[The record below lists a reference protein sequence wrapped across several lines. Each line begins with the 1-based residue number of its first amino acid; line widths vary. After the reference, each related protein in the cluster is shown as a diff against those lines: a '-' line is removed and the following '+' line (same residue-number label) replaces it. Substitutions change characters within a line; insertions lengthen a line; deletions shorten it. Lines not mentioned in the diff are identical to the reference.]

1 MYELLPWLL
10 NMSITAGLMILV
22 VLAAR
27 LLLRRAPR
35 AWSYALWAVVL
46 FRLLCPVSFTS
57 EVSLLGAVDAPAQFE
72 PSGQISIIS
81 YVPENIVHDPE
92 PSVQLPIPALNEAI
106 NPTLPQGAE
115 QTVADPLEAPV
126 SLLTILWALVA
137 AGMLLRGLVL
147 YLDLKM
153 RLWRSPKLERGVCVS
168 DRIKTAF
175 VAGIILPRI
184 YLPEG
189 LTERERECVL
199 AHERCHIRRG
209 DFLIKPLAYIALC
222 LHWFNPLVWL
232 AWVVAMRDME
242 VSCDEAALRR
252 LGSARRA
259 DYAQTLL
266 NMATGRRT
274 GFGAALAFGDDTK
287 RRIKEVAKLKPAKK
301 WISVLAA
308 VLALA
313 VIAGCASNPAGPGAE
328 PDATPSQT
336 TVKGKGMF
344 ASVEDMLQLGLERSL
359 GSVTWTASSV
369 YVFPATDGRIEGLQK
384 VCEIEGLDPDA
395 VIEGWTYDVW
405 YKLDIDEEE
414 IAMSSS
420 MQRDGDWFNLN
431 GTRLEIVKRY
441 PDGSYDPFGWRTDL
455 DEKMMYYDSYYE
467 FVWDEYMHS
476 IGGMPVYV
484 LDWTGILAPGDTTP
498 GRFPAERYDGDG
510 WYLYLPMN
518 LWQFEGSPMSSH
530 ANWVFT
536 SAYGTGSTVVVERLD
551 GASEYDSKI
560 VSQSDN
566 GAEHEYKVVVPDGE
580 DSHYVITASWNDDDI
595 VLNEYT
601 ATEPT
606 AAKTIAGS
614 FCVGSAK
621 PDNASGGEYGSLDD
635 YFNAKGTDVD
645 TLTFE
650 NTSGGV
656 STAGVLA
663 KDVWR
668 EKRGEISGIDP
679 DGTLE
684 AWVYVCYYNLDA
696 EASNVSLRSGS
707 MAHEGWYNFDGGN
720 LVFARRYTDGSY
732 SILREEP
739 LNESIIKYPLAV
751 DALWDWYVTENDIDL
766 PLTTLDWGEEL
777 GIGSCTASLIVGDG
791 WYAYCPSSGWSYTKR
806 NGGVVFKPNFNT
818 GASFSVKIED
828 SAQSEI
834 SYTTSSES
842 STTSRTRR
850 VPDGD
855 VTYVVTGTWN
865 ADNAQEEAL
874 VNRMIDTFGVGRAYG
889 SSTAS
894 VGLSAFG
901 GVSAMTESSQLEG
914 NGWRI
919 IAYDHEI
926 WNKTE
931 REGFLR
937 LDAKSGS
944 GTYLELR
951 ESSGSP
957 EFTGVV
963 FNDGEYVV
971 SRTVD
976 IGGQSFTL
984 TAAWPEDVS
993 STEGIAILESFN
1005 TYAAA

>member
-57 EVSLLGAVDAPAQFE
+57 EMSLLGAVDAPAQFE

-106 NPTLPQGAE
+106 NPTLPQGEE

-153 RLWRSPKLERGVCVS
+153 RLWRSPKLERGVYVS
-168 DRIKTAF
+168 KRIKTAF

-189 LTERERECVL
+189 LTERECECIL

-209 DFLIKPLAYIALC
+209 DFLIKLLAYIALC

-232 AWVVAMRDME
+232 AWVLAMRDME

-252 LGSARRA
+252 LGSTRRA

-308 VLALA
+308 VLAIA
-313 VIAGCASNPAGPGAE
+313 VIAGCAANPSLPVAE

-336 TVKGKGMF
+336 PVKGKGMF

-395 VIEGWTYDVW
+395 VIEGWTYDTW

-420 MQRDGDWFNLN
+420 MQRDGDWFNLS

-455 DEKMMYYDSYYE
+455 DEKMSIYDSYYK
-467 FVWDEYMHS
+467 FVWDQYVQTL
-476 IGGMPVYV
+476 GAGMPVYM
-484 LDWTGILAPGDTTP
+484 LDWTGILAPGDTTSR
-498 GRFPAERYDGDG
+498 RFPAERC
-510 WYLYLPMN
+510 
-518 LWQFEGSPMSSH
+518 
-530 ANWVFT
+530 
-536 SAYGTGSTVVVERLD
+536 
-551 GASEYDSKI
+551 
-560 VSQSDN
+560 
-566 GAEHEYKVVVPDGE
+566 DGE
-580 DSHYVITASWNDDDI
+580 DWYVYIPTDGWKLTRGDDSWI
-595 VLNEYT
+595 WSSEYVPD
-601 ATEPT
+601 AYFAVRHES
-606 AAKTIAGS
+606 AAEGTTPPAGGYS
-614 FCVGSAK
+614 DSK
-621 PDNASGGEYGSLDD
+621 S
-635 YFNAKGTDVD
+635 
-645 TLTFE
+645 
-650 NTSGGV
+650 V
-656 STAGVLA
+656 ST
-663 KDVWR
+663 DD
-668 EKRGEISGIDP
+668 SD
-679 DGTLE
+679 T
-684 AWVYVCYYNLDA
+684 
-696 EASNVSLRSGS
+696 
-707 MAHEGWYNFDGGN
+707 
-720 LVFARRYTDGSY
+720 
-732 SILREEP
+732 
-739 LNESIIKYPLAV
+739 
-751 DALWDWYVTENDIDL
+751 WYV
-766 PLTTLDWGEEL
+766 
-777 GIGSCTASLIVGDG
+777 S
-791 WYAYCPSSGWSYTKR
+791 YYCPEGKD
-806 NGGVVFKPNFNT
+806 
-818 GASFSVKIED
+818 A
-828 SAQSEI
+828 
-834 SYTTSSES
+834 
-842 STTSRTRR
+842 
-850 VPDGD
+850 PD
-855 VTYVVTGTWN
+855 Y
-865 ADNAQEEAL
+865 A
-874 VNRMIDTFGVGRAYG
+874 
-889 SSTAS
+889 AS
-894 VGLSAFG
+894 VP
-901 GVSAMTESSQLEG
+901 ESLKLM
-914 NGWRI
+914 
-919 IAYDHEI
+919 Y
-926 WNKTE
+926 
-931 REGFLR
+931 
-937 LDAKSGS
+937 
-944 GTYLELR
+944 
-951 ESSGSP
+951 
-957 EFTGVV
+957 
-963 FNDGEYVV
+963 
-971 SRTVD
+971 
-976 IGGQSFTL
+976 
-984 TAAWPEDVS
+984 
-993 STEGIAILESFN
+993 ESFVQDAN
-1005 TYAAA
+1005 FRPADI